1 MNETFDFVIVG
12 SGGGSMCAAL
22 VLRKAGKSVLI
33 LEKSDLVGGTTAV
46 SGGVMWIPNNR
57 FMKSEGIADS
67 REQAITYLDNVIGDH
82 ADMPG
87 ANRERRI
94 AYVDEAPKMLD
105 FLVEQGIKLRRI
117 PSWPDY
123 YKAPGESIPG
133 RTVVSELFNLN
144 QLGEWKN
151 KLRPGF
157 LPLPI
162 NLDEAFQM
170 PLMKRTSSAKKVLFK
185 VIGRAIADKFTG
197 KKRTTAGQALQ
208 GQMLLAATKAGADIR
223 TNAKVKQLVVEKTEN
238 ENNRVTGVVVETNGT
253 ETRIAARLGVLINA
267 GGFSRN
273 QRMLDQYIPGIK
285 TEWSSVIPED
295 TGDLIEE
302 GQRIGGAIAQMEH
315 RIGGQVAMVPTSANK
330 TTAAAKKPAV
340 MQNDTSKPHSIVVDQ
355 NGVRYINEAGSS
367 IEFVRRML
375 AHQKMS
381 GTTVPS
387 WMIFDSQYL
396 NTFMLAGSMP
406 GPKKPQ
412 AWFDEKFLH
421 KGETLEELATSCG
434 INATNLKASVER
446 FNNFAR
452 NGRDDDFHRGESAYE
467 QWLGDPLRD
476 TNKSLGEIEQGP
488 FYAVQLFPGDVS
500 TYGGLVTDVNARVLR
515 ADGSVIEGLYATG
528 TSTASVMGPGELG
541 AGGSIGPAFTFGYVA
556 AKHALTSGN
565 N

>member
-1 MNETFDFVIVG
+1 MSETFDFVIVG

-57 FMKSEGIADS
+57 FMKAEGIADS
-67 REQAITYLDNVIGDH
+67 REQAITYLDNVVGDKS
-82 ADMPG
+82 DQPG
-87 ANRERRI
+87 ASRERRL

-133 RTVVSELFNLN
+133 RTVVSELFDIN
-144 QLGEWKN
+144 QLGEWKK

-170 PLMKRTSSAKKVLFK
+170 PLVKRTSSAKKVLLK

-208 GQMLLAATKAGADIR
+208 GQMLQAALKAGAEIR
-223 TNAKVKQLVVEKTEN
+223 TRAKVKQLIVEGE
-238 ENNRVTGVVVETNGT
+238 RVTGVITEINGVEA
-253 ETRIAARLGVLINA
+253 RIAARLGVLINA
-267 GGFSRN
+267 GGFAKN
-273 QRMLDQYIPGIK
+273 QRMLDRYIPGVK
-285 TEWSSVIPED
+285 AEWSSVIADD
-295 TGDLIEE
+295 TGEMIEE

-315 RIGGQVAMVPTSANK
+315 RIGGQVALLPNGAV
-330 TTAAAKKPAV
+330 KKPAV

-355 NGVRYINEAGSS
+355 NGARYMNEAGSS

-375 AHQKMS
+375 AHQKHS
-381 GTTVPS
+381 PAVPS
-387 WMIFDSQYL
+387 WMIFDTQYL
-396 NTFMLAGSMP
+396 RNYMLAGSMP
-406 GPKKPQ
+406 GLKKPQ
-412 AWFDEKFLH
+412 AWFDEKFLR
-421 KGETLEELATSCG
+421 KGETLDELATACG
-434 INATNLKASVER
+434 INAINLKVAVER
-446 FNNFAR
+446 FNGFAR
-452 NGRDDDFHRGESAYE
+452 KGCDDDFHRGESAYE
-467 QWLGDPLRD
+467 QWLGDPLKEKE
-476 TNKSLGEIEQGP
+476 KSLGTIEEGP
-488 FYAVQLFPGDVS
+488 FYALQLYPGDVS
-500 TYGGLVTDVNARVLR
+500 TYGGLVTDAYARVLR
-515 ADGSVIEGLYATG
+515 DDGSVIAGLYATG

-556 AKHALTSGN
+556 AKHAAGISIAE
-565 N
+565 